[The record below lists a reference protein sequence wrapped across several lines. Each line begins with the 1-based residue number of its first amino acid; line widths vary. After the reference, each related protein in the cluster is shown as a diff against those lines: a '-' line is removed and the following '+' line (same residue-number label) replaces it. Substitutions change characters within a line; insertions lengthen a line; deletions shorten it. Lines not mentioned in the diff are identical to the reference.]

1 MYNADNLYNVHGR
14 NNIMSTTVQKKT
26 YSVVITKDLED
37 GGFTGRC
44 DELHANSQGDTFGE
58 IVENM
63 KEAVELAAEESGNTT
78 NFNLLIIEQ

>member
-1 MYNADNLYNVHGR
+1 
-14 NNIMSTTVQKKT
+14 MSTIVQKKA
-26 YSVVITKDLED
+26 YAIVITKDLED

-63 KEAVELAAEESGNTT
+63 KEAVELAAEEGGSVTD
-78 NFNLLIIEQ
+78 FNLLIIEQ